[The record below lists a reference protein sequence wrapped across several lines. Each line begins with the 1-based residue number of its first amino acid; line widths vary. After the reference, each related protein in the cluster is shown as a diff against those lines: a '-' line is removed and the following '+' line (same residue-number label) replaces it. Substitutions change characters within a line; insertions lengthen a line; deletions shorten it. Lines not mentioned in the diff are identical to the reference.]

1 MHHFPMITLVEN
13 LKARCEPRKLAPKSR
28 FLNFRVALTIVT
40 DFQKFVHFYL
50 VFKVSETKIFLFHF
64 QRLIVCNYNF
74 IFIPTFVCIP
84 AVLFSYSSNQRS
96 IRAAR
101 QLKCAPLL
109 FGDYCLR
116 QRDGRRPLHF
126 CLQFADMF
134 FKHESASYQVKKTT
148 LGNSKF
154 NIA

>member
-96 IRAAR
+96 FSFISCFRE
-101 QLKCAPLL
+101 PTFEFFLL
-109 FGDYCLR
+109 YCVLYST
-116 QRDGRRPLHF
+116 L
-126 CLQFADMF
+126 LV
-134 FKHESASYQVKKTT
+134 SATIFYLIHLPIFILLYFS
-148 LGNSKF
+148 
-154 NIA
+154 